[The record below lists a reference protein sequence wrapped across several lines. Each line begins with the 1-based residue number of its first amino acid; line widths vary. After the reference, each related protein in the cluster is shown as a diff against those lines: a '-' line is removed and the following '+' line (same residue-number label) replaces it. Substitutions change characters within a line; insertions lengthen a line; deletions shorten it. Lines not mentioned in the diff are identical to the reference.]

1 MNSAGMTV
9 DFFTFFTVI
18 SIFALVFLVMLF
30 LIVLLYMQ
38 TDARKKIT
46 WQLVMEQDNRNKDRD
61 PLRWFQPET
70 LAHVHTR
77 AGNQCEWFST
87 KQGRC
92 KDRSEEVDHIYP
104 WWEGGWTIESNAQA
118 LCKRHNQMKG
128 SSVPTDAL
136 LEAATKRRGE
146 YCTPEEAAIRWK
158 PSNEERRSRE
168 LWIRNGNKGFTPEMP
183 SKFDG
188 KRRRPKK
195 DLLEEL
201 KKSS

>member
-1 MNSAGMTV
+1 MNPNINTV
-9 DFFTFFTVI
+9 DSFTFFLVVAI
-18 SIFALVFLVMLF
+18 LGIVFLVMLL

-46 WQLVMEQDNRNKDRD
+46 WQLLMEQDNRNKDRD

-70 LAHVHTR
+70 LEHVHTR
-77 AGNQCEWFST
+77 AGNQCEWFSS

-136 LEAATKRRGE
+136 LEAATKRREE
-146 YCTPEEAAIRWK
+146 YCSSESAVIRWK
-158 PSNEERRSRE
+158 PTDGERRSRE
-168 LWIRNGNKGFTPEMP
+168 LWIRNGNKPFVPEMP
-183 SKFDG
+183 PKFDG
-188 KRRRPKK
+188 TRKRTSKK
-195 DLLEEL
+195 ILVEAARNA
-201 KKSS
+201 